1 MLINWHKLGR
11 FGGMLPQ
18 EIFIPSACARGK
30 VIGSVV
36 AVVVVINQKIAR
48 SRHLGTLVTCEH
60 MSVKFGEK
68 TGLIVL

>member
-1 MLINWHKLGR
+1 
-11 FGGMLPQ
+11 MLPQ

-36 AVVVVINQKIAR
+36 AVVVINQKIAR
-48 SRHLGTLVTCEH
+48 SRHLGTLVTCKH